1 MMQDSLQNTHLTYST
16 HSLKCVICL

>member
-1 MMQDSLQNTHLTYST
+1 MQDSLQNTHLAYST